1 MAADM
6 PPATPPMMTTVL
18 DMDPSI
24 RIPPGVSGTARGVS
38 SGTLAAVPPRD
49 SLVEFLIASTLIILM
64 PGPSVMFTIARAIAW
79 GRLVA
84 FLTVLGNAF
93 GMLAMAA
100 LIAFGFGPL
109 LERSPMLYAVV
120 QWGGGLYLVWLG
132 IDALRHREAHAA
144 NIMDQGPTAPSGSK
158 TFREGFVV
166 GILNPKSLV
175 FFAAVFPQFVD
186 REAGNVSLQL
196 LVLGFIFVTIG
207 VICDGTWGIVA
218 GTARAWLADNPR
230 RLVQMRIVG
239 GLVMIVLG
247 ALVLLTAPRP

>member
-1 MAADM
+1 
-6 PPATPPMMTTVL
+6 MTTVL
-18 DMDPSI
+18 DMGPVYAY
-24 RIPPGVSGTARGVS
+24 PGGYCAQLASRLR
-38 SGTLAAVPPRD
+38 GTLTVVPPRD
-49 SLVEFLIASTLIILM
+49 HLVEFLIASTLIILM

-84 FLTVLGNAF
+84 FLTVVGNAF

-109 LERSPMLYAVV
+109 LERSPLLYAVV

-132 IDALRHREAHAA
+132 VDALRHREAHAA
-144 NIMDQGPTAPSGSK
+144 DMMDQGPTAPTAFR

-186 REAGNVSLQL
+186 RDAGNVSLQL
-196 LVLGFIFVTIG
+196 LVLGVIFVTIG

-218 GTARAWLADNPR
+218 GTVRVWLADNPR
-230 RLVQMRIVG
+230 RLVQMRVVG
-239 GLVMIVLG
+239 GFVMIVLG
-247 ALVLLTAPRP
+247 VLVLLTAPRP